1 MNSATSRMLCRL
13 LIALMAWMPFH
24 FAQAGV
30 IGTDQVVGSTAQADR
45 TAVMNIVNRADVSS
59 QLKAL
64 GLDPSTA
71 KDRVAAMTDAEVQSL
86 NGQLNAVPA
95 GADWGGLLTLII
107 IGALIWYFAFR

>member
-1 MNSATSRMLCRL
+1 
-13 LIALMAWMPFH
+13 MPFQ
-24 FAQAGV
+24 FAHAGV

-45 TAVMNIVNRADVSS
+45 TAVMNLVNRADVSS

-64 GLDPSTA
+64 GIDPSTA

-86 NGQLNAVPA
+86 NGQLNALPA
-95 GADWGGLLTLII
+95 GADGTGLVVLII